1 MKVNSKSIWFLRVPF
16 AAVFLYHGL
25 GKLAVPIQSGEL
37 LELSVPLV
45 LIVGLIEV
53 LAGLGVVLGGVQKI
67 PYAQRITWLSSFA
80 TMPILVGA
88 IALKH
93 WGQWSFVSSA
103 THPLGGME
111 FQVVLLGIAAYL
123 TVNFYDYK
131 KLG

>member
-1 MKVNSKSIWFLRVPF
+1 M
-16 AAVFLYHGL
+16 

-67 PYAQRITWLSSFA
+67 PCAQRITWLSSFA
-80 TMPILVGA
+80 IMPILVGA

-123 TVNFYDYK
+123 TINFYDYK
-131 KLG
+131 KRG